1 MHILP
6 VLVVTAGLLVEANSE
21 AFFLSN
27 LHGGNNVRSSRPGFG
42 RAPLLASAQAPGR
55 VHHQAPR
62 PGNFQK
68 PQRQYSGQ
76 KPQFSKKP
84 IYPIRGGYPKAKPQ
98 HHTNKQ
104 SVRHTLHTNKPAR
117 PSYPQT
123 KTDPGANQKLDYG
136 GWKPID
142 FDDSLPSERKPA
154 PSKHTAV
161 KVQDPQIVTLE
172 AAIAAAPQA
181 QTDDIQHPI
190 LTVYEPLVKTVSA
203 SYNAPQP
210 VVIKAAQPSSN
221 SISSIYSD
229 SKPYQPT
236 SSYGSPVPAVPY
248 IPSTADHSVK
258 SSPTYVTSNNA
269 PQPSYQVLQANNPAV
284 APQYEAPKPK
294 FQTPQYLPR
303 PAVPKPFYQSAPAPA
318 IAPRYEP
325 SPALAPK
332 YEPAPAKYEQPAA
345 APRYQLE
352 PAAAPAY
359 EAAPAVANEAAP
371 AAAPA
376 YEAPTYQ
383 TLVTA
388 KPNPVILP
396 AFTPAPPA
404 FSSVPSYSEPQTN
417 YDNTAFGGEEFPIVA
432 LITAESDIPD
442 NQKYVSFSIG
452 GSDNAGSPDTVAP
465 PGEYQAT
472 KDNTRLA
479 KDVSSGSVYVQPG
492 DSEAGKTD
500 ELYYIYYQD
509 PELDPSYGVKIHSE
523 REAKFIEPLL
533 STLDAPSIG
542 QAPGLDIPLYD
553 YDEAQSAE
561 TFRSEREQPSYAES
575 YTNQRSAR
583 QPAGYEFDP
592 EPTNPFYKTDF
603 KTSSKSSSSV
613 SFNLNVGGK
622 TSGFSY
628 SL

>member
-1 MHILP
+1 
-6 VLVVTAGLLVEANSE
+6 
-21 AFFLSN
+21 
-27 LHGGNNVRSSRPGFG
+27 VRPT
-42 RAPLLASAQAPGR
+42 
-55 VHHQAPR
+55 
-62 PGNFQK
+62 
-68 PQRQYSGQ
+68 
-76 KPQFSKKP
+76 
-84 IYPIRGGYPKAKPQ
+84 
-98 HHTNKQ
+98 HHTNKPP
-104 SVRHTLHTNKPAR
+104 L

-123 KTDPGANQKLDYG
+123 KNDPGANQKLDYG

-154 PSKHTAV
+154 PSKYTAV
-161 KVQDPQIVTLE
+161 KVQDPQIVTLD

-210 VVIKAAQPSSN
+210 VVIKAPQPSSN
-221 SISSIYSD
+221 SISAIYSEP
-229 SKPYQPT
+229 KPYQPT

-258 SSPTYVTSNNA
+258 SSPAYVTSNNA
-269 PQPSYQVLQANNPAV
+269 PQPSYQVLEANNPAV

-303 PAVPKPFYQSAPAPA
+303 PAVPAPRYQSAPAP
-318 IAPRYEP
+318 
-325 SPALAPK
+325 APK
-332 YEPAPAKYEQPAA
+332 YEPAPAPAPKYEQPIA

-352 PAAAPAY
+352 PAVAPAY
-359 EAAPAVANEAAP
+359 EAAPAAP
-371 AAAPA
+371 PA

-383 TLVTA
+383 TIVTA
-388 KPNPVILP
+388 KPTPVILP

-404 FSSVPSYSEPQTN
+404 FSSVPAYSEPQTK

-432 LITAESDIPD
+432 LITAESDIPE

-479 KDVSSGSVYVQPG
+479 KDVSSGSVYVQPE
-492 DSEAGKTD
+492 DSESGKTD

-553 YDEAQSAE
+553 YDEAQAAE